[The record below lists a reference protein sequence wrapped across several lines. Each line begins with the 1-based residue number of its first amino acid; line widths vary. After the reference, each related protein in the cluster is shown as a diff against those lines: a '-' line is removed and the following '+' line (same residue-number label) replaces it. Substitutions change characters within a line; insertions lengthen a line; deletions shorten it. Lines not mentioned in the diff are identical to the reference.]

1 MSTGNP
7 DKTKTRLSVPST
19 SAARVSPNPPVPR
32 SKKDSALRASST
44 SPIPARS
51 ASVSPTSGTKPLI
64 LVTKPPSVPSTKAV
78 SVPVPRLPIV
88 TRSHSKMAHN
98 VVDSALNKFI
108 AATDRVSHFAS
119 RLNNAS
125 TDSASLY
132 TCQVRRDQ
140 MRALWDKVEKEY
152 EACSCVMSDEM
163 TTDELPTIQ
172 AKYDY
177 CYILY
182 EQWSA
187 QLRCRLPPCDTEVF
201 GGDYTRW
208 PTFRDLFTA
217 IYIRNPRLSEVEKL
231 FHLNSKTSGEAHAI
245 VSKSP
250 LTNEGFQSA
259 WSSLTE
265 RFENKRLLVNSQL
278 RILFNL
284 PAIGQESGAAIQE
297 LQSTIQGCLTALEH
311 SKINTENWDCILS
324 IQNKSDVPTWAD
336 MNAFLLERY
345 RTLEAIAEVSASTSA
360 PTVPRASRKEAP
372 VAKQVNSFESRVTSK
387 TQSCK
392 LCSRENHPIRLCP
405 RFLQMGINDRVNY
418 IKQQKLCLNC
428 FARGHILAE
437 CTSAHSCFT
446 CKGRHHTL
454 LHRVSPAPTVTTP
467 IPSPIQSTSTQSA
480 NVQSFVAVNTQGV
493 LLSTAVIHV
502 CHLGVRYTARALID
516 SGSEA
521 TFLSEKLFKR
531 LRMPYTSVQARV
543 SGLTQAV
550 AAQPRKF
557 CQFLI
562 GSPVRPDLQIEAS
575 AYVLPQL
582 AGNLPS
588 CSVPQ
593 TLLENLPSIQLADP
607 KFYESSQIDV
617 LLGADILPSIL
628 LGGSHPNFCGT
639 LSRQETIFGW
649 ILTGPVSGSISK
661 SISSFSARLSVERT
675 PPLEELLSKFW
686 EVEDLPASPA
696 KESDLFCEANF
707 NATTVRTSTG
717 RYMVTLPF
725 RDPGHVDLGH
735 SRATALAQF
744 LRNESRLKRNDS
756 LKEQYDSVIREYL
769 DLGHMTQVPP
779 SSSGNYYLPH
789 HAVLKPDSTT
799 TKLRVVFNASSPT
812 SNGKSLNDILHTGP
826 ILQSDLTIQILKWRF
841 FQFVFNADIT
851 KMYRQILVDPN
862 HTRFQRLLF
871 RTPDEK
877 LCDFELNTVTFGVNC
892 APYLAIRVLHQL
904 ASDVRDRYPLA
915 SDIIAN
921 YMYVDDVL
929 AGAHTKQ
936 AAVSAIDELRTALE
950 SAGFPL
956 RKWTSNSKDV
966 LRRIPKDH
974 LLCADFLEIDEASV
988 AKTLGIRWRATSD
1001 EFFFVTAEMVSKPS
1015 FSKREVLSQI
1025 AKLFDP
1031 AGWLAPVVIWAKI
1044 FMQEIWKQEIGWD
1057 DSLPADLTEQWTSF
1071 LRNYSSLQDIRIP
1084 RWTNYAPGAKI
1095 QFHGFCDAS
1104 QSAYGAALYARVETA
1119 GQVSVSLLTAKTRV
1133 APIKTVSLPRLELCG
1148 ALLLAELSAALL
1160 PHFPTP
1166 DAETYLW
1173 TDSTIVLAWL
1183 DKQPCKWTTFVANRV
1198 AKIHSVNGTWQH
1210 VRSEH
1215 NPADLASR
1223 GVSPQEL
1230 LGSRLWWQGP
1240 EWLTHSPAQ
1249 WPSPVI
1255 GLDTELECRAV
1266 KVHAAQ
1272 VLCEDFLDRFSR
1284 FDRALRVFAY
1294 VRRFAQRCRQPK
1306 VSFPETLSSQ
1316 ELAEAQERLI
1326 VQAQNRVYAKECASL
1341 RSHNRLIGSSDIL
1354 SLNPFLD
1361 KQGVLRSCGR
1371 VRASTSLSYDERH
1384 PIILPFGC
1392 VFSRLL
1398 VSFTHQVSLHGGN
1411 QLVMRLVRTKFWI
1424 PKLRNLVKTVISACK
1439 TCVIH
1444 RRKLQSQ
1451 LMGDLPSARSTF
1463 SRPFTNS
1470 GVDFAGPFDVKSY
1483 VGRGCKITKG
1493 YVCVFVC
1500 FSTKAIHLEAT
1511 TDLTA
1516 EKFLEAFSRFV
1527 ARRGCPLHM
1536 YSDNGKTFVGASS
1549 ILSKEFVE
1557 STRNLIVTTH
1567 SHQGLAWHFNP
1578 PGAPHMG
1585 GLWEAGVKSFKT
1597 HFYKTVSSVK
1607 HTFEE
1612 LSTLLSKIE
1621 ACLNSRPLTPM
1632 SEDVSDLA
1640 ALTPGH
1646 FLIGGPLLSMAEPES
1661 REDVE
1666 SIRNRWQRLK
1676 ALHQHFCVRWKNEY
1690 LKELHKRNKWQ
1701 SPSRDLQIGDMV
1713 VIREENIPPQE
1724 WRLGRVLTACPGADE
1739 RVRVVDIQTCR
1750 GVFRRPVAKL
1760 VLLPTGHAL

>member
-1 MSTGNP
+1 MFATG
-7 DKTKTRLSVPST
+7 T
-19 SAARVSPNPPVPR
+19 
-32 SKKDSALRASST
+32 
-44 SPIPARS
+44 
-51 ASVSPTSGTKPLI
+51 
-64 LVTKPPSVPSTKAV
+64 
-78 SVPVPRLPIV
+78 
-88 TRSHSKMAHN
+88 
-98 VVDSALNKFI
+98 
-108 AATDRVSHFAS
+108 
-119 RLNNAS
+119 
-125 TDSASLY
+125 
-132 TCQVRRDQ
+132 
-140 MRALWDKVEKEY
+140 
-152 EACSCVMSDEM
+152 
-163 TTDELPTIQ
+163 
-172 AKYDY
+172 
-177 CYILY
+177 
-182 EQWSA
+182 
-187 QLRCRLPPCDTEVF
+187 
-201 GGDYTRW
+201 
-208 PTFRDLFTA
+208 
-217 IYIRNPRLSEVEKL
+217 
-231 FHLNSKTSGEAHAI
+231 
-245 VSKSP
+245 
-250 LTNEGFQSA
+250 
-259 WSSLTE
+259 
-265 RFENKRLLVNSQL
+265 
-278 RILFNL
+278 
-284 PAIGQESGAAIQE
+284 
-297 LQSTIQGCLTALEH
+297 
-311 SKINTENWDCILS
+311 
-324 IQNKSDVPTWAD
+324 
-336 MNAFLLERY
+336 
-345 RTLEAIAEVSASTSA
+345 
-360 PTVPRASRKEAP
+360 
-372 VAKQVNSFESRVTSK
+372 
-387 TQSCK
+387 
-392 LCSRENHPIRLCP
+392 
-405 RFLQMGINDRVNY
+405 
-418 IKQQKLCLNC
+418 
-428 FARGHILAE
+428 
-437 CTSAHSCFT
+437 
-446 CKGRHHTL
+446 
-454 LHRVSPAPTVTTP
+454 
-467 IPSPIQSTSTQSA
+467 
-480 NVQSFVAVNTQGV
+480 
-493 LLSTAVIHV
+493 
-502 CHLGVRYTARALID
+502 
-516 SGSEA
+516 
-521 TFLSEKLFKR
+521 
-531 LRMPYTSVQARV
+531 
-543 SGLTQAV
+543 
-550 AAQPRKF
+550 
-557 CQFLI
+557 
-562 GSPVRPDLQIEAS
+562 
-575 AYVLPQL
+575 
-582 AGNLPS
+582 
-588 CSVPQ
+588 
-593 TLLENLPSIQLADP
+593 
-607 KFYESSQIDV
+607 
-617 LLGADILPSIL
+617 
-628 LGGSHPNFCGT
+628 
-639 LSRQETIFGW
+639 
-649 ILTGPVSGSISK
+649 
-661 SISSFSARLSVERT
+661 
-675 PPLEELLSKFW
+675 
-686 EVEDLPASPA
+686 
-696 KESDLFCEANF
+696 
-707 NATTVRTSTG
+707 
-717 RYMVTLPF
+717 
-725 RDPGHVDLGH
+725 
-735 SRATALAQF
+735 
-744 LRNESRLKRNDS
+744 
-756 LKEQYDSVIREYL
+756 
-769 DLGHMTQVPP
+769 
-779 SSSGNYYLPH
+779 
-789 HAVLKPDSTT
+789 
-799 TKLRVVFNASSPT
+799 
-812 SNGKSLNDILHTGP
+812 
-826 ILQSDLTIQILKWRF
+826 
-841 FQFVFNADIT
+841 
-851 KMYRQILVDPN
+851 
-862 HTRFQRLLF
+862 
-871 RTPDEK
+871 
-877 LCDFELNTVTFGVNC
+877 
-892 APYLAIRVLHQL
+892 
-904 ASDVRDRYPLA
+904 LA

-1044 FMQEIWKQEIGWD
+1044 FMQEIWKQEVGWD
-1057 DSLPADLTEQWTSF
+1057 DSLPADLTEQWISF

-1084 RWTNYAPGAKI
+1084 RWTNYAPGAKSNST
-1095 QFHGFCDAS
+1095 GFATP
-1104 QSAYGAALYARVETA
+1104 LKARMEPLFTHVWK
-1119 GQVSVSLLTAKTRV
+1119 QVDKCLIIRR
-1133 APIKTVSLPRLELCG
+1133 P
-1148 ALLLAELSAALL
+1148 
-1160 PHFPTP
+1160 PTTFSHP

-1306 VSFPETLSSQ
+1306 VSLPETLSSQ

-1371 VRASTSLSYDERH
+1371 
-1384 PIILPFGC
+1384 
-1392 VFSRLL
+1392 
-1398 VSFTHQVSLHGGN
+1398 SLHGGN

-1463 SRPFTNS
+1463 SRPFANS
-1470 GVDFAGPFDVKSY
+1470 GVDFAGPSTS
-1483 VGRGCKITKG
+1483 RAT
-1493 YVCVFVC
+1493 
-1500 FSTKAIHLEAT
+1500 TKAIHLEAT

-1646 FLIGGPLLSMAEPES
+1646 FLIGGPLLSMAEPEA

-1676 ALHQHFCVRWKNEY
+1676 ALHQHFCVRWKSEY

-1760 VLLPTGHAL
+1760 VLLPTGRAL

>member
-1 MSTGNP
+1 M
-7 DKTKTRLSVPST
+7 
-19 SAARVSPNPPVPR
+19 
-32 SKKDSALRASST
+32 AL
-44 SPIPARS
+44 
-51 ASVSPTSGTKPLI
+51 
-64 LVTKPPSVPSTKAV
+64 
-78 SVPVPRLPIV
+78 
-88 TRSHSKMAHN
+88 N
-98 VVDSALNKFI
+98 VVDSALNKFN
-108 AATDRVSHFAS
+108 AATDRISHFVA
-119 RLNNAS
+119 RLNKPS
-125 TDSASLY
+125 TNSPSLY

-177 CYILY
+177 CYLLY
-182 EQWSA
+182 EQCSA
-187 QLRCRLPPCDTEVF
+187 QLSEQIADASQALTPRTPVQPQAVQFMSTRCRLPPCDTEVF

-217 IYIRNPRLSEVEKL
+217 IYIQNPRLSEVEKL
-231 FHLNSKTSGEAHAI
+231 FQLNSKTSGEAHAI

-265 RFENKRLLVNSQL
+265 RF
-278 RILFNL
+278 
-284 PAIGQESGAAIQE
+284 
-297 LQSTIQGCLTALEH
+297 
-311 SKINTENWDCILS
+311 
-324 IQNKSDVPTWAD
+324 
-336 MNAFLLERY
+336 
-345 RTLEAIAEVSASTSA
+345 
-360 PTVPRASRKEAP
+360 
-372 VAKQVNSFESRVTSK
+372 
-387 TQSCK
+387 
-392 LCSRENHPIRLCP
+392 
-405 RFLQMGINDRVNY
+405 LQMGINDRVNY

-428 FARGHILAE
+428 
-437 CTSAHSCFT
+437 AHSCFT

-480 NVQSFVAVNTQGV
+480 NVQSFMAVNTQGV

-531 LRMPYTSVQARV
+531 LRMP
-543 SGLTQAV
+543 
-550 AAQPRKF
+550 
-557 CQFLI
+557 
-562 GSPVRPDLQIEAS
+562 PDLQIEAS

-588 CSVPQ
+588 CTVPQ
-593 TLLENLPSIQLADP
+593 TLLDNLPSIQLADP
-607 KFYESSQIDV
+607 KFFESSQIDV

-628 LGGSHPNFCGT
+628 LVGSHPNICGT
-639 LSRQETIFGW
+639 LLGQETIFGW

-675 PPLEELLSKFW
+675 PPLEEILSKFW

-717 RYMVTLPF
+717 RYRVTLPF

-756 LKEQYDSVIREYL
+756 LKEQYDSVIQEYL

-799 TKLRVVFNASSPT
+799 TKLRIVFNASSPT

-851 KMYRQILVDPN
+851 KMYRQILVDPK

-871 RTPDEK
+871 RTRDEK

-904 ASDVRDRYPLA
+904 ASDVRGRYPLA

-956 RKWTSNSKDV
+956 R
-966 LRRIPKDH
+966 
-974 LLCADFLEIDEASV
+974 
-988 AKTLGIRWRATSD
+988 
-1001 EFFFVTAEMVSKPS
+1001 
-1015 FSKREVLSQI
+1015 
-1025 AKLFDP
+1025 
-1031 AGWLAPVVIWAKI
+1031 WLAPVVIWAKI
-1044 FMQEIWKQEIGWD
+1044 FMQEIWKQEIGWYN
-1057 DSLPADLTEQWTSF
+1057 SLPADLTEQWTSF
-1071 LRNYSSLQDIRIP
+1071 LQNYSSLQDIRIP
-1084 RWTNYAPGAKI
+1084 RWTKYTTGARI
-1095 QFHGFCDAS
+1095 QFHGFYDAS

-1119 GQVSVSLLTAKTRV
+1119 GQVSVSLLAAKTRV

-1160 PHFPTP
+1160 PHFPAHIFWHGWISSHAT
-1166 DAETYLW
+1166 
-1173 TDSTIVLAWL
+1173 
-1183 DKQPCKWTTFVANRV
+1183 
-1198 AKIHSVNGTWQH
+1198 
-1210 VRSEH
+1210 
-1215 NPADLASR
+1215 DLASR

-1230 LGSRLWWQGP
+1230 LASHLWWKGP
-1240 EWLTHSPAQ
+1240 EWLMHSPAQ
-1249 WPSPVI
+1249 WPSSVI
-1255 GLDTELECRAV
+1255 GLDTELKCRAV

-1294 VRRFAQRCRQPK
+1294 VRRFAQRFRHPK

-1326 VQAQNRVYAKECASL
+1326 VQAQNRVYTKECASL

-1398 VSFTHQVSLHGGN
+1398 VSFTHQVSLYGGN

-1424 PKLRNLVKTVISACK
+1424 PKLRNLVKTVIGACK

-1451 LMGDLPSARSTF
+1451 LMGNLPTAR
-1463 SRPFTNS
+1463 
-1470 GVDFAGPFDVKSY
+1470 
-1483 VGRGCKITKG
+1483 
-1493 YVCVFVC
+1493 
-1500 FSTKAIHLEAT
+1500 TKAIHLEAT

-1549 ILSKEFVE
+1549 ILSKDFVE
-1557 STRNLIVTTH
+1557 STRTLILTTH
-1567 SHQGLAWHFNP
+1567 SHQSLAWHFNP

-1585 GLWEAGVKSFKT
+1585 GLWEAGVKSFKA

-1621 ACLNSRPLTPM
+1621 ACLNSRPLSPM

-1646 FLIGGPLLSMAEPES
+1646 FLVGGPPLSMAEPES

-1676 ALHQHFCVRWKNEY
+1676 ALHQHFCN
-1690 LKELHKRNKWQ
+1690 
-1701 SPSRDLQIGDMV
+1701 GDMV

-1760 VLLPTGHAL
+1760 VLLATGPTL

>member
-1 MSTGNP
+1 
-7 DKTKTRLSVPST
+7 
-19 SAARVSPNPPVPR
+19 
-32 SKKDSALRASST
+32 
-44 SPIPARS
+44 
-51 ASVSPTSGTKPLI
+51 
-64 LVTKPPSVPSTKAV
+64 
-78 SVPVPRLPIV
+78 
-88 TRSHSKMAHN
+88 
-98 VVDSALNKFI
+98 
-108 AATDRVSHFAS
+108 
-119 RLNNAS
+119 
-125 TDSASLY
+125 
-132 TCQVRRDQ
+132 
-140 MRALWDKVEKEY
+140 
-152 EACSCVMSDEM
+152 
-163 TTDELPTIQ
+163 
-172 AKYDY
+172 
-177 CYILY
+177 
-182 EQWSA
+182 
-187 QLRCRLPPCDTEVF
+187 
-201 GGDYTRW
+201 
-208 PTFRDLFTA
+208 
-217 IYIRNPRLSEVEKL
+217 
-231 FHLNSKTSGEAHAI
+231 
-245 VSKSP
+245 
-250 LTNEGFQSA
+250 
-259 WSSLTE
+259 
-265 RFENKRLLVNSQL
+265 
-278 RILFNL
+278 
-284 PAIGQESGAAIQE
+284 
-297 LQSTIQGCLTALEH
+297 
-311 SKINTENWDCILS
+311 
-324 IQNKSDVPTWAD
+324 

-372 VAKQVNSFESRVTSK
+372 VAKQ
-387 TQSCK
+387 
-392 LCSRENHPIRLCP
+392 
-405 RFLQMGINDRVNY
+405 MGINDRVNY

-437 CTSAHSCFT
+437 CTTSSWQTPNSMRVRRLMCYQALTSSRPFCSA
-446 CKGRHHTL
+446 
-454 LHRVSPAPTVTTP
+454 
-467 IPSPIQSTSTQSA
+467 
-480 NVQSFVAVNTQGV
+480 
-493 LLSTAVIHV
+493 
-502 CHLGVRYTARALID
+502 ALM
-516 SGSEA
+516 SE
-521 TFLSEKLFKR
+521 
-531 LRMPYTSVQARV
+531 
-543 SGLTQAV
+543 
-550 AAQPRKF
+550 
-557 CQFLI
+557 
-562 GSPVRPDLQIEAS
+562 RP
-575 AYVLPQL
+575 
-582 AGNLPS
+582 
-588 CSVPQ
+588 
-593 TLLENLPSIQLADP
+593 
-607 KFYESSQIDV
+607 
-617 LLGADILPSIL
+617 
-628 LGGSHPNFCGT
+628 
-639 LSRQETIFGW
+639 QETIFGW
-649 ILTGPVSGSISK
+649 ILTGPVSGSISR

-841 FQFVFNADIT
+841 FKFVFNADIT
-851 KMYRQILVDPN
+851 KMYRQILVDPK

-929 AGAHTKQ
+929 AGADTKQ

-1084 RWTNYAPGAKI
+1084 RWTNYTPVETVELD
-1095 QFHGFCDAS
+1095 FCAAS

-1119 GQVSVSLLTAKTRV
+1119 GQVSVSLLAAKTRV

-1230 LGSRLWWQGP
+1230 LASRLWWQGP

-1255 GLDTELECRAV
+1255 GSILNWSVE
-1266 KVHAAQ
+1266 
-1272 VLCEDFLDRFSR
+1272 R

-1306 VSFPETLSSQ
+1306 ISFPETLSSQ

-1500 FSTKAIHLEAT
+1500 FSTKAFHLEAT

-1621 ACLNSRPLTPM
+1621 ACLNSRPLSPM

-1646 FLIGGPLLSMAEPES
+1646 FLIGGSLLSMAE
-1661 REDVE
+1661 
-1666 SIRNRWQRLK
+1666 
-1676 ALHQHFCVRWKNEY
+1676 
-1690 LKELHKRNKWQ
+1690 Q
-1701 SPSRDLQIGDMV
+1701 SPERMWSPSATAGNGSRLSISISVCDG
-1713 VIREENIPPQE
+1713 RTNI
-1724 WRLGRVLTACPGADE
+1724 
-1739 RVRVVDIQTCR
+1739 
-1750 GVFRRPVAKL
+1750 
-1760 VLLPTGHAL
+1760 

>member
-1 MSTGNP
+1 
-7 DKTKTRLSVPST
+7 
-19 SAARVSPNPPVPR
+19 
-32 SKKDSALRASST
+32 
-44 SPIPARS
+44 
-51 ASVSPTSGTKPLI
+51 
-64 LVTKPPSVPSTKAV
+64 
-78 SVPVPRLPIV
+78 
-88 TRSHSKMAHN
+88 MAHN

-108 AATDRVSHFAS
+108 AATDRVSHFAA

-187 QLRCRLPPCDTEVF
+187 QLSEQIADASQALTPRTPVQPQAVPFVSTGCRPP
-201 GGDYTRW
+201 
-208 PTFRDLFTA
+208 P
-217 IYIRNPRLSEVEKL
+217 LSEVEKL

-311 SKINTENWDCILS
+311 SKINTENWDCILVFLCSSRLPKLTLSLWEQS

-372 VAKQVNSFESRVTSK
+372 RRQA
-387 TQSCK
+387 
-392 LCSRENHPIRLCP
+392 
-405 RFLQMGINDRVNY
+405 
-418 IKQQKLCLNC
+418 
-428 FARGHILAE
+428 
-437 CTSAHSCFT
+437 
-446 CKGRHHTL
+446 
-454 LHRVSPAPTVTTP
+454 
-467 IPSPIQSTSTQSA
+467 
-480 NVQSFVAVNTQGV
+480 
-493 LLSTAVIHV
+493 
-502 CHLGVRYTARALID
+502 ARALID

-575 AYVLPQL
+575 A
-582 AGNLPS
+582 
-588 CSVPQ
+588 
-593 TLLENLPSIQLADP
+593 IQLADP
-607 KFYESSQIDV
+607 KFHESSQIDV

-628 LGGSHPNFCGT
+628 LGGSHPNICGT
-639 LSRQETIFGW
+639 LLGQETIFGW

-661 SISSFSARLSVERT
+661 SISSFSARLSVE
-675 PPLEELLSKFW
+675 EELLSKFW

-735 SRATALAQF
+735 SRAIALAQF

-769 DLGHMTQVPP
+769 DLGHITQVPP

-789 HAVLKPDSTT
+789 HGVLKPDSTT

-841 FQFVFNADIT
+841 FKFVFNADIT
-851 KMYRQILVDPN
+851 KMYRQILVDPK

-921 YMYVDDVL
+921 YMYVDDVQ

-936 AAVSAIDELRTALE
+936 DAVSAIDKLRTALE

-988 AKTLGIRWRATSD
+988 AKTLGIRWRSTSD

-1031 AGWLAPVVIWAKI
+1031 A
-1044 FMQEIWKQEIGWD
+1044 
-1057 DSLPADLTEQWTSF
+1057 EQWTSF
-1071 LRNYSSLQDIRIP
+1071 LRNYSSLQYIRIP

-1104 QSAYGAALYARVETA
+1104 QSAYGAALYAPVETA
-1119 GQVSVSLLTAKTRV
+1119 GQVSVSLLAAKTRV

-1230 LGSRLWWQGP
+1230 LASRLWWQGP

-1326 VQAQNRVYAKECASL
+1326 VQAQNRVYAK
-1341 RSHNRLIGSSDIL
+1341 
-1354 SLNPFLD
+1354 D
-1361 KQGVLRSCGR
+1361 KVSCVPGR

-1444 RRKLQSQ
+1444 RRKIQSQ
-1451 LMGDLPSARSTF
+1451 LMGYLPTARSTF

-1493 YVCVFVC
+1493 YVCVFVGL
-1500 FSTKAIHLEAT
+1500 STKAIHLEAT

-1567 SHQGLAWHFNP
+1567 SHQG
-1578 PGAPHMG
+1578 
-1585 GLWEAGVKSFKT
+1585 VKSFKT

-1632 SEDVSDLA
+1632 SEDVSDLE

-1676 ALHQHFCVRWKNEY
+1676 ALHQHFCVRWKSEY

-1713 VIREENIPPQE
+1713 VIREENRSWSSFLRDARSESPILFSTAIHYPVVFSSG
-1724 WRLGRVLTACPGADE
+1724 LGNSSRAMSF
-1739 RVRVVDIQTCR
+1739 I
-1750 GVFRRPVAKL
+1750 
-1760 VLLPTGHAL
+1760 

>member
-1 MSTGNP
+1 
-7 DKTKTRLSVPST
+7 
-19 SAARVSPNPPVPR
+19 
-32 SKKDSALRASST
+32 
-44 SPIPARS
+44 
-51 ASVSPTSGTKPLI
+51 
-64 LVTKPPSVPSTKAV
+64 
-78 SVPVPRLPIV
+78 
-88 TRSHSKMAHN
+88 
-98 VVDSALNKFI
+98 
-108 AATDRVSHFAS
+108 
-119 RLNNAS
+119 
-125 TDSASLY
+125 
-132 TCQVRRDQ
+132 
-140 MRALWDKVEKEY
+140 
-152 EACSCVMSDEM
+152 
-163 TTDELPTIQ
+163 
-172 AKYDY
+172 
-177 CYILY
+177 
-182 EQWSA
+182 
-187 QLRCRLPPCDTEVF
+187 
-201 GGDYTRW
+201 
-208 PTFRDLFTA
+208 
-217 IYIRNPRLSEVEKL
+217 
-231 FHLNSKTSGEAHAI
+231 
-245 VSKSP
+245 
-250 LTNEGFQSA
+250 
-259 WSSLTE
+259 
-265 RFENKRLLVNSQL
+265 
-278 RILFNL
+278 
-284 PAIGQESGAAIQE
+284 
-297 LQSTIQGCLTALEH
+297 
-311 SKINTENWDCILS
+311 
-324 IQNKSDVPTWAD
+324 
-336 MNAFLLERY
+336 
-345 RTLEAIAEVSASTSA
+345 
-360 PTVPRASRKEAP
+360 
-372 VAKQVNSFESRVTSK
+372 
-387 TQSCK
+387 
-392 LCSRENHPIRLCP
+392 
-405 RFLQMGINDRVNY
+405 
-418 IKQQKLCLNC
+418 
-428 FARGHILAE
+428 
-437 CTSAHSCFT
+437 
-446 CKGRHHTL
+446 
-454 LHRVSPAPTVTTP
+454 
-467 IPSPIQSTSTQSA
+467 
-480 NVQSFVAVNTQGV
+480 
-493 LLSTAVIHV
+493 
-502 CHLGVRYTARALID
+502 
-516 SGSEA
+516 
-521 TFLSEKLFKR
+521 
-531 LRMPYTSVQARV
+531 
-543 SGLTQAV
+543 
-550 AAQPRKF
+550 
-557 CQFLI
+557 
-562 GSPVRPDLQIEAS
+562 
-575 AYVLPQL
+575 
-582 AGNLPS
+582 
-588 CSVPQ
+588 
-593 TLLENLPSIQLADP
+593 
-607 KFYESSQIDV
+607 
-617 LLGADILPSIL
+617 
-628 LGGSHPNFCGT
+628 
-639 LSRQETIFGW
+639 
-649 ILTGPVSGSISK
+649 
-661 SISSFSARLSVERT
+661 
-675 PPLEELLSKFW
+675 
-686 EVEDLPASPA
+686 
-696 KESDLFCEANF
+696 
-707 NATTVRTSTG
+707 
-717 RYMVTLPF
+717 MVTLPF

-841 FQFVFNADIT
+841 SN
-851 KMYRQILVDPN
+851 
-862 HTRFQRLLF
+862 
-871 RTPDEK
+871 EK

-1044 FMQEIWKQEIGWD
+1044 FMQEIWKQEVGWD
-1057 DSLPADLTEQWTSF
+1057 DSLPADLTEQWISF

-1104 QSAYGAALYARVETA
+1104 QSAYGAALYARVE
-1119 GQVSVSLLTAKTRV
+1119 
-1133 APIKTVSLPRLELCG
+1133 
-1148 ALLLAELSAALL
+1148 
-1160 PHFPTP
+1160 
-1166 DAETYLW
+1166 

-1306 VSFPETLSSQ
+1306 VSLPETLSSQ

-1463 SRPFTNS
+1463 RDLSLTP
-1470 GVDFAGPFDVKSY
+1470 D
-1483 VGRGCKITKG
+1483 
-1493 YVCVFVC
+1493 
-1500 FSTKAIHLEAT
+1500 TKAIHLEAT

-1646 FLIGGPLLSMAEPES
+1646 FLIGGPLLPWRSQRPE
-1661 REDVE
+1661 RM
-1666 SIRNRWQRLK
+1666 W
-1676 ALHQHFCVRWKNEY
+1676 
-1690 LKELHKRNKWQ
+1690 
-1701 SPSRDLQIGDMV
+1701 SPSATAG
-1713 VIREENIPPQE
+1713 NGS
-1724 WRLGRVLTACPGADE
+1724 RLSISISVCDGRVN
-1739 RVRVVDIQTCR
+1739 I
-1750 GVFRRPVAKL
+1750 
-1760 VLLPTGHAL
+1760 

>member
-140 MRALWDKVEKEY
+140 MRAFVGQGREG
-152 EACSCVMSDEM
+152 
-163 TTDELPTIQ
+163 
-172 AKYDY
+172 
-177 CYILY
+177 
-182 EQWSA
+182 WSA
-187 QLRCRLPPCDTEVF
+187 QLSEQIAEASQAITPRTPVQPPAVPFVSTGCRLPPCDTEVF

-259 WSSLTE
+259 WSSLTA

-311 SKINTENWDCILS
+311 SKINTENWDCILVFLCSSRLPKLTLSLWEQS

-405 RFLQMGINDRVNY
+405 RFLQMGINDR
-418 IKQQKLCLNC
+418 
-428 FARGHILAE
+428 
-437 CTSAHSCFT
+437 
-446 CKGRHHTL
+446 
-454 LHRVSPAPTVTTP
+454 
-467 IPSPIQSTSTQSA
+467 SA

-628 LGGSHPNFCGT
+628 LGGSHPNICGT
-639 LSRQETIFGW
+639 LLGQETIFGW

-717 RYMVTLPF
+717 RYMVTL
-725 RDPGHVDLGH
+725 H
-735 SRATALAQF
+735 SAILVTLTW
-744 LRNESRLKRNDS
+744 
-756 LKEQYDSVIREYL
+756 EQYDSVIQEYL

-841 FQFVFNADIT
+841 FKFVFNADIT

-929 AGAHTKQ
+929 AGAHTMQ

-1057 DSLPADLTEQWTSF
+1057 DSLPADLTEQTSAF
-1071 LRNYSSLQDIRIP
+1071 LDGPTTLPAQ
-1084 RWTNYAPGAKI
+1084 KI

-1104 QSAYGAALYARVETA
+1104 QSAYGAALYARVETG
-1119 GQVSVSLLTAKTRV
+1119 GQVSVSLLAAKTRV

>member
-1 MSTGNP
+1 M
-7 DKTKTRLSVPST
+7 
-19 SAARVSPNPPVPR
+19 
-32 SKKDSALRASST
+32 
-44 SPIPARS
+44 
-51 ASVSPTSGTKPLI
+51 
-64 LVTKPPSVPSTKAV
+64 
-78 SVPVPRLPIV
+78 
-88 TRSHSKMAHN
+88 
-98 VVDSALNKFI
+98 
-108 AATDRVSHFAS
+108 
-119 RLNNAS
+119 
-125 TDSASLY
+125 
-132 TCQVRRDQ
+132 
-140 MRALWDKVEKEY
+140 
-152 EACSCVMSDEM
+152 
-163 TTDELPTIQ
+163 
-172 AKYDY
+172 
-177 CYILY
+177 
-182 EQWSA
+182 
-187 QLRCRLPPCDTEVF
+187 
-201 GGDYTRW
+201 
-208 PTFRDLFTA
+208 
-217 IYIRNPRLSEVEKL
+217 
-231 FHLNSKTSGEAHAI
+231 
-245 VSKSP
+245 
-250 LTNEGFQSA
+250 
-259 WSSLTE
+259 
-265 RFENKRLLVNSQL
+265 
-278 RILFNL
+278 
-284 PAIGQESGAAIQE
+284 
-297 LQSTIQGCLTALEH
+297 
-311 SKINTENWDCILS
+311 
-324 IQNKSDVPTWAD
+324 
-336 MNAFLLERY
+336 
-345 RTLEAIAEVSASTSA
+345 
-360 PTVPRASRKEAP
+360 
-372 VAKQVNSFESRVTSK
+372 SFEQRSRV
-387 TQSCK
+387 
-392 LCSRENHPIRLCP
+392 L
-405 RFLQMGINDRVNY
+405 
-418 IKQQKLCLNC
+418 
-428 FARGHILAE
+428 
-437 CTSAHSCFT
+437 
-446 CKGRHHTL
+446 
-454 LHRVSPAPTVTTP
+454 
-467 IPSPIQSTSTQSA
+467 
-480 NVQSFVAVNTQGV
+480 
-493 LLSTAVIHV
+493 
-502 CHLGVRYTARALID
+502 
-516 SGSEA
+516 
-521 TFLSEKLFKR
+521 
-531 LRMPYTSVQARV
+531 
-543 SGLTQAV
+543 
-550 AAQPRKF
+550 
-557 CQFLI
+557 
-562 GSPVRPDLQIEAS
+562 
-575 AYVLPQL
+575 
-582 AGNLPS
+582 
-588 CSVPQ
+588 
-593 TLLENLPSIQLADP
+593 
-607 KFYESSQIDV
+607 
-617 LLGADILPSIL
+617 
-628 LGGSHPNFCGT
+628 
-639 LSRQETIFGW
+639 
-649 ILTGPVSGSISK
+649 
-661 SISSFSARLSVERT
+661 
-675 PPLEELLSKFW
+675 
-686 EVEDLPASPA
+686 
-696 KESDLFCEANF
+696 
-707 NATTVRTSTG
+707 
-717 RYMVTLPF
+717 
-725 RDPGHVDLGH
+725 
-735 SRATALAQF
+735 
-744 LRNESRLKRNDS
+744 
-756 LKEQYDSVIREYL
+756 
-769 DLGHMTQVPP
+769 
-779 SSSGNYYLPH
+779 
-789 HAVLKPDSTT
+789 
-799 TKLRVVFNASSPT
+799 
-812 SNGKSLNDILHTGP
+812 
-826 ILQSDLTIQILKWRF
+826 
-841 FQFVFNADIT
+841 
-851 KMYRQILVDPN
+851 
-862 HTRFQRLLF
+862 
-871 RTPDEK
+871 
-877 LCDFELNTVTFGVNC
+877 
-892 APYLAIRVLHQL
+892 
-904 ASDVRDRYPLA
+904 
-915 SDIIAN
+915 
-921 YMYVDDVL
+921 
-929 AGAHTKQ
+929 
-936 AAVSAIDELRTALE
+936 
-950 SAGFPL
+950 
-956 RKWTSNSKDV
+956 
-966 LRRIPKDH
+966 
-974 LLCADFLEIDEASV
+974 DFLEIDEASV

-1084 RWTNYAPGAKI
+1084 RWTNYTPGAKI

-1119 GQVSVSLLTAKTRV
+1119 GQVSVSLLVAKTRV

-1210 VRSEH
+1210 VRSER

-1230 LGSRLWWQGP
+1230 LAGRLW
-1240 EWLTHSPAQ
+1240 
-1249 WPSPVI
+1249 
-1255 GLDTELECRAV
+1255 
-1266 KVHAAQ
+1266 
-1272 VLCEDFLDRFSR
+1272 

-1451 LMGDLPSARSTF
+1451 LMGDLPTARSTF

-1470 GVDFAGPFDVKSY
+1470 VVDFAGPFDVKSY

-1621 ACLNSRPLTPM
+1621 ACLNSRPLSPM

-1661 REDVE
+1661 TISRSVTWWSSERR
-1666 SIRNRWQRLK
+1666 IY
-1676 ALHQHFCVRWKNEY
+1676 HHKNGASGVCCP
-1690 LKELHKRNKWQ
+1690 LAQ
-1701 SPSRDLQIGDMV
+1701 
-1713 VIREENIPPQE
+1713 
-1724 WRLGRVLTACPGADE
+1724 VLMKGS
-1739 RVRVVDIQTCR
+1739 VW
-1750 GVFRRPVAKL
+1750 
-1760 VLLPTGHAL
+1760 